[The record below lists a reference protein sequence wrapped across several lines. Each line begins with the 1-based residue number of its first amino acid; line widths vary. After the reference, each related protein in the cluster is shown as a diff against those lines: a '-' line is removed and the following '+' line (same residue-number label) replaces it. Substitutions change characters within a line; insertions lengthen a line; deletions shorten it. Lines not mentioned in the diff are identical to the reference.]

1 YMWHCP
7 DGPGLE
13 CPFLIDTSGAYFR
26 REGIAGNFLGGMSP
40 PEGDEPDTGDLEV
53 DHDFFQEQVWT
64 TLCPLPGPIHTPF
77 LIQVR
82 SSWAGYYDYNTFDQ
96 NGVLG

>member
-1 YMWHCP
+1 MWHCP

-40 PEGDEPDTGDLEV
+40 PE
-53 DHDFFQEQVWT
+53 
-64 TLCPLPGPIHTPF
+64 
-77 LIQVR
+77 VR
-82 SSWAGYYDYNTFDQ
+82 PRV
-96 NGVLG
+96 GVV